1 MIPRSS
7 RSRPSTTSRHNL
19 ILYCLLLFSTTNMTD
34 QNLTGTFDLYGME
47 LPFLKSVF
55 APNGPNGQIFPEV
68 LYKEILTF
76 QADDDRTAQIT
87 IPEDL
92 SDGEFETEIFFEP
105 LDEEPFHITAT
116 NIQQVD
122 NLRVRT
128 PYKRPSVDE
137 WQGPGIKATLEI
149 EDGGCCVDEHS
160 GSVRFRPMWKK
171 VGEDGKVM
179 ELYEG
184 RLVMDIRFT
193 PLYARKFYDGQKR
206 DIAFWAVRGE
216 KDSEFE

>member
-1 MIPRSS
+1 M
-7 RSRPSTTSRHNL
+7 
-19 ILYCLLLFSTTNMTD
+19 D
-34 QNLTGTFDLYGME
+34 
-47 LPFLKSVF
+47 LPFLKAVF
-55 APNGPNGQIFPEV
+55 APKGTNGQLFPEE
-68 LYKEILTF
+68 LYKKILTL
-76 QADDDRTAQIT
+76 QEDNDRTAQIT

-116 NIQQVD
+116 NIKKVK
-122 NLRVRT
+122 NLRVMS
-128 PYKRPSVDE
+128 PYRRPELNE

-149 EDGGCCVDEHS
+149 EDGGCCVNEHS
-160 GSVRFRPMWKK
+160 GSVRFRPLWRK

-184 RLVMDIRFT
+184 RLTMDIKFT

-206 DIAFWAVRGE
+206 DLAIWAIRGE